1 MNDYSVIDLLEN
13 YKLNQSKLL
22 ILNSK
27 QTENKELV
35 DLKEKVERLNFCINC
50 LPDEEKE
57 VIKQIYVNG
66 LSFRKT
72 GKVLMMSRTT
82 VYRKIKKAVEML
94 EELVK
99 TMEK

>member
-72 GKVLMMSRTT
+72 GKMLMMSRTT